1 MLLLHQQIPDVVP
14 FYEFED
20 DTWVLFSIFWFTV
33 LCVANLKMVDD
44 MWNDSNK
51 RDLQKL
57 FFHFQKYKSDKFC
70 ANR

>member
-20 DTWVLFSIFWFTV
+20 DTWVLFSIFWFTA
-33 LCVANLKMVDD
+33 LYVANLKMVDD

-57 FFHFQKYKSDKFC
+57 FFSFPKIPKWQILC
-70 ANR
+70 